1 MSLVNLEAIN
11 MIPQMMEKI
20 DFLNMEIMKIKNH
33 LEPQYDLTK
42 RAGVTKYLDVSNSTI
57 ERYIRKGIFKRGYH
71 YNKELKGRKSIIT
84 FVSGAIEEFKK
95 EKSK

>member
-42 RAGVTKYLDVSNSTI
+42 RAGVIKYLDVSNSTI
-57 ERYIRKGIFKRGYH
+57 ERYIRKGIFIFFYH

-84 FVSGAIEEFKK
+84 FISGAIEEFKK

>member
-42 RAGVTKYLDVSNSTI
+42 RAGVIKYLDVSNSTI

-71 YNKELKGRKSIIT
+71 YNKYIRKWCY
-84 FVSGAIEEFKK
+84 
-95 EKSK
+95 